1 MTDNDTMALVE
12 MLRNGVDGA
21 EPDMLREMVRFM
33 AQGLMSGEADAMCG
47 APYGSRSPERVNQR
61 NGYRERRWDTRAGT
75 IQLAIPKLRHGCY
88 FPDWLLDHRKRG
100 ERALVAVVAESY
112 LRGVSTRKVDAVV
125 RKLGID
131 GISKSQVSE
140 LAKNLDEMVEA
151 FRSRPLEAAAYPY
164 VWLDALMVKS
174 REDGRIVNV
183 ACVVAIG
190 IRDDGH
196 REVLGVDVITVED
209 GAGWTAF
216 LRSLVAR
223 GLKGVQL
230 VISDAHEGLK
240 NAVAVLRGA
249 SWQRCRTHFMRNL
262 LTRVPRSAQGAVA
275 TMVRSIFEQPDAEQ
289 VWKQHASIVEQL
301 RPRFERAATLLDDAA
316 PDILAFTAFPK
327 EHWRRI
333 WSNNPLERLNKEI
346 RRRTDVVGIF
356 PNRPAALRLVGA
368 VLAEQHDEWQVARRY
383 LTIGSLE
390 KLRDAER
397 SSLSPPALKSRTRGK
412 AAAKTT
418 SGRSRRKRTK
428 GVA

>member
-12 MLRNGVDGA
+12 MLRNGLDGA

-33 AQGLMSGEADAMCG
+33 AEGLMSAEADALCG
-47 APYGSRSPERVNQR
+47 APYGVRSEERVNHR
-61 NGYRERRWDTRAGT
+61 NGYRQRRWDTRAGT
-75 IQLAIPKLRHGCY
+75 IQLAIPKLRQGCY
-88 FPDWLLDHRKRG
+88 FPDWLLEHRKRG

-140 LAKNLDEMVEA
+140 LARDLDAMVEA

-190 IRDDGH
+190 VRDDGH

-209 GAGWTAF
+209 GAGWTAL

-230 VISDAHEGLK
+230 VTSDAHSGLK
-240 NAVAVLRGA
+240 DAISVIRGA

-262 LTRVPRSAQGAVA
+262 LTRVPRSA
-275 TMVRSIFEQPDAEQ
+275 
-289 VWKQHASIVEQL
+289 
-301 RPRFERAATLLDDAA
+301 RAR
-316 PDILAFTAFPK
+316 
-327 EHWRRI
+327 WRR
-333 WSNNPLERLNKEI
+333 WCGASSSSPAPRRCGRSTSRSSSNSASGSSG
-346 RRRTDVVGIF
+346 RRRC
-356 PNRPAALRLVGA
+356 
-368 VLAEQHDEWQVARRY
+368 
-383 LTIGSLE
+383 
-390 KLRDAER
+390 
-397 SSLSPPALKSRTRGK
+397 
-412 AAAKTT
+412 
-418 SGRSRRKRTK
+418 SRRPGRTSSPSRRSPRST
-428 GVA
+428 GVASGATTRWSA

>member
-12 MLRNGVDGA
+12 MLRNGLDGA

-33 AQGLMSGEADAMCG
+33 AEGLMSAEADALCG
-47 APYGSRSPERVNQR
+47 APYGVRSEERVNHR
-61 NGYRERRWDTRAGT
+61 NGYRQRRWDTRAGT
-75 IQLAIPKLRHGCY
+75 IQLAIPKLRQGCY

-140 LAKNLDEMVEA
+140 LARDLDAMVEA

-190 IRDDGH
+190 VRDDGH

-223 GLKGVQL
+223 GLKGVKL
-230 VISDAHEGLK
+230 VISDAHSGLK
-240 NAVAVLRGA
+240 DAISVIRGA

-275 TMVRSIFEQPDAEQ
+275 TMVRSIFEQPDAET
-289 VWKQHASIVEQL
+289 VWAQHKQIVEQL
-301 RPRFERAATLLDDAA
+301 GKRFERAAALLEEAG

-333 WSNNPLERLNKEI
+333 WSNNPLERLNKEL

-356 PNRPAALRLVGA
+356 PNRRAALRLVGA

-390 KLRDAER
+390 KLRGVEPPELA
-397 SSLSPPALKSRTRGK
+397 PPAKKSRPRRKTPAKPTSRRTSRQRKG
-412 AAAKTT
+412 AAA
-418 SGRSRRKRTK
+418 
-428 GVA
+428 